1 MPLIQSFKENIFSL
15 PSHNKSEI
23 RLMKGVLKLKKFISI
38 FSIFLFLS
46 FSITTATVA
55 DINQPRTFKEGFYN
69 IRDLGLM
76 ENVSY
81 SVQNLSEY
89 RGFMVVFDSEQK
101 IQQAISLDP
110 RSQKFPLK
118 PIRNSDRI
126 VILGQGALTFS

>member
-1 MPLIQSFKENIFSL
+1 
-15 PSHNKSEI
+15 
-23 RLMKGVLKLKKFISI
+23 LKRFISI
-38 FSIFLFLS
+38 FSIFLLLS
-46 FSITTATVA
+46 FTINTAAVA

-81 SVQNLSEY
+81 NVQNLSEY

-101 IQQAISLDP
+101 IQQDISLDP

-118 PIRNSDRI
+118 PSRNSDRI

>member
-1 MPLIQSFKENIFSL
+1 
-15 PSHNKSEI
+15 
-23 RLMKGVLKLKKFISI
+23 MKRFISI
-38 FSIFLFLS
+38 FSIFLLLS
-46 FSITTATVA
+46 FTISTAAVA

-81 SVQNLSEY
+81 NVQNLSEY

-118 PIRNSDRI
+118 PIRNNDRI

>member
-1 MPLIQSFKENIFSL
+1 
-15 PSHNKSEI
+15 
-23 RLMKGVLKLKKFISI
+23 MKRFISI
-38 FSIFLFLS
+38 FSIFLLLS
-46 FSITTATVA
+46 FTINTAAVA

-81 SVQNLSEY
+81 NVQNLSEY

-118 PIRNSDRI
+118 PIRNNDRI